1 MLATRLVHLIESHA
15 DQLSQRLIHKLE
27 HDPHCSELRK
37 VPMEELQARSYEI
50 YRHLADW
57 LVRKTEADLQQAYVE
72 IGARRARQ
80 NVAFSHV
87 LYALA
92 ATKEELWRF
101 LQEEGIVTK
110 PIELF
115 GEMELFRMLDQFF
128 DRALYYAA
136 TGYEQARRA
145 SAAAAD

>member
-1 MLATRLVHLIESHA
+1 MLATRLVHLIELHA
-15 DQLSQRLIHKLE
+15 DQLSHRLIRKLE
-27 HDPHCSELRK
+27 NDPHCLELRK
-37 VPMEELQARSYEI
+37 VPMEELRARSYEV

-57 LVRKTEADLQQAYVE
+57 LARKTEHDLQQAYLE
-72 IGARRARQ
+72 IGARRAHQ
-80 NVAFSHV
+80 GVAFSHV
-87 LYALA
+87 LYALT

-101 LQEEGIVTK
+101 LEDEGIVTK

-115 GEMELFRMLDQFF
+115 GEMELFRLLDQFF

-136 TGYEQARRA
+136 SGYEGACRS

>member
-15 DQLSQRLIHKLE
+15 DDLSHRLIRKLE
-27 HDPHCSELRK
+27 NDPHCIELKRVPVEELR
-37 VPMEELQARSYEI
+37 ARSYEV

-57 LVRKTEADLQQAYVE
+57 LVRKTENELQNVYLE

-80 NVAFSHV
+80 NVAFSNV
-87 LYALA
+87 LYALT
-92 ATKEELWRF
+92 ATKEELWEF
-101 LQEEGIVTK
+101 LQDEGIVTK

-115 GEMELFRMLDQFF
+115 GEMELFRLLDQFF

-136 TGYEQARRA
+136 SGYEQVRRG

>member
-1 MLATRLVHLIESHA
+1 MLATRLVHLIELHA
-15 DQLSQRLIHKLE
+15 DELSHRLIRKLE
-27 HDPHCSELRK
+27 NDPHCSELRR
-37 VPMEELQARSYEI
+37 VPAEELRARSYEV

-57 LVRKTEADLQQAYVE
+57 LVRKTEDDLRQAYVE
-72 IGARRARQ
+72 VGARRARQ

-87 LYALA
+87 LYALT
-92 ATKEELWRF
+92 ATKEELWEF
-101 LQEEGIVTK
+101 LQDEGSVTK

-115 GEMELFRMLDQFF
+115 GEMELFRLLEQFF

-136 TGYEQARRA
+136 SGYEQAQRG